1 MGELHEWKKKDLF
14 WAPFITV
21 SSGPLVTTWCHSWAV
36 CFPAAPINNSITSA
50 SQTAKTLWKQDFQKS
65 FVALGNFSDS
75 WRLCILKK
83 KEICAVVR
91 QNRPEPK
98 LKLSYRNLKK
108 NASCAGKPCISEAF
122 SALHLH
128 VVNLFYSS
136 FPSFWLKLMY
146 VASVL

>member
-1 MGELHEWKKKDLF
+1 MSEKKKKDLF

-65 FVALGNFSDS
+65 FVALGNFF
-75 WRLCILKK
+75 WLMAFVHTKK
-83 KEICAVVR
+83 KEICTVVR

-108 NASCAGKPCISEAF
+108 KMLHVQENPAFLKHSQPCIYMSLIYF
-122 SALHLH
+122 IR
-128 VVNLFYSS
+128 F